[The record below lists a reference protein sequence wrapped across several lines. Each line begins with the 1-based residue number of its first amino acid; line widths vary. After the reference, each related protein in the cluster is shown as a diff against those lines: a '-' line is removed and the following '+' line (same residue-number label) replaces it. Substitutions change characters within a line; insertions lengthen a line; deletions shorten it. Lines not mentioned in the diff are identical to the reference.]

1 MMADSMENPSA
12 DLKHIADS
20 EFETAL
26 RRGFW
31 RSVMSWFRQRN
42 NKLLPFDE
50 VRKALPIHGQYY
62 AGLREIKL
70 DKVVGSVARYNDF
83 DRAFIPRQRHTRQRW
98 INIDIAKLTDV
109 SLPPIEVY
117 KIGEIYFVKD
127 GNHRVSVAREKG
139 QIFIDAQVTEIVT
152 TVPITESTD
161 INALIREQERLEF
174 FDKTQLALVRPE
186 ARVELSIPGQYGKLL
201 EHISVHRWFMGER
214 WQRPVTYPEAVA
226 GWYDEVYLPLA
237 KVIEDLKILKE
248 FPNRTVS
255 DLYLWVIEHLWFL
268 RTQVQKDVT
277 LTEAASHFAQEY
289 SKKPLSR
296 LSRLFGR
303 LAEIMADQTAVEIGM
318 LPEDLMIDGGEH
330 QPKNEKSSEE
340 SDSPE
345 DLKD

>member
-1 MMADSMENPSA
+1 MSDSMDNPSA
-12 DLKHIADS
+12 DIKHIADS

-62 AGLREIKL
+62 AGLHEIPL
-70 DKVVGSVARYNDF
+70 EKVVGSVARYNDF

-109 SLPPIEVY
+109 PLPPIEVY

-139 QIFIDAQVTEIVT
+139 QVFIDAQVTEIIT
-152 TVPITESTD
+152 QVPITESTD
-161 INALIREQERLEF
+161 INSLIREQERLEF
-174 FDKTQLALVRPE
+174 MEKTQLAAVRPE
-186 ARVELSIPGQYGKLL
+186 ARVELSIPGQYDKLL

-237 KVIEDLKILKE
+237 KVIEDQNILKE

-268 RTQVQKDVT
+268 RSQYQKDVT
-277 LTEAASHFAQEY
+277 LTEAASHFAQEF

-303 LAEIMADQTAVEIGM
+303 LAEIMADQTTLEIGM
-318 LPEDLMIDGGEH
+318 LPEDLMIDGGEY
-330 QPKNEKSSEE
+330 Q
-340 SDSPE
+340 
-345 DLKD
+345 LKDETTSGEAGPTDDQND

>member
-1 MMADSMENPSA
+1 MMSDSMENSSA

-70 DKVVGSVARYNDF
+70 DRVVGSVARYNDF

-152 TVPITESTD
+152 PVPITESTD

-174 FDKTQLALVRPE
+174 FDKTQLAIVRPE

-237 KVIEDLKILKE
+237 KVIEDQKILKE

-268 RTQVQKDVT
+268 RNEVQKDVT
-277 LTEAASHFAQEY
+277 LTEAASHFAHAF

-303 LAEIMADQTAVEIGM
+303 MAEIMADQTAVELGM
-318 LPEDLMIDGGEH
+318 LPEDLMINGGEH

-340 SDSPE
+340 SDTPE
-345 DLKD
+345 DLHD